1 MNVLS
6 IFAQTDVYERATM
19 LFVVLALIVLPF
31 IGKWIAVHGEEHDE
45 RTIAM
50 FLAGMTAVGTAIVIV
65 CALLGPHPS

>member
-1 MNVLS
+1 
-6 IFAQTDVYERATM
+6 M